1 MLNEKDI
8 SCLISLYED
17 KYKIGPEY
25 YHDDF
30 IFGSY
35 DYFLDKN
42 LRDIASHGNVKLDN
56 LAIAIKNIKNLKSYA
71 FSTYNDNTHISEIKI
86 DTDFFKNLRISII
99 SDKLDIFKT
108 EWKNLALKVNVDIT
122 EEINNI
128 NDQLQYLNDT
138 DLANKLYTELKYIND
153 ATQKMYKLEEL
164 NADIILDDKKYDM
177 LPSSEKYIVRKD
189 DKESLEK
196 SVAFKNEYKKL
207 NDFFNDE
214 SKIINSFNSNN
225 IVDCLK
231 KINFYKPFDNIN
243 IEFGKI
249 HEKIKNQS
257 TIIFS
262 KAQEYVNLN
271 NVENSSDINNFINHK
286 FVNSYC
292 KFTITPTKE
301 IKELILFEDNSLFLK
316 DNNGKCKT
324 INNISSAKSLAAKIL
339 LSELA
344 FKLRKN
350 PNVLKFF
357 NIALSEHLTY
367 KISTANIAANT
378 YLENE
383 NILKVNKFKIEDNFN
398 GSFEYLD
405 DSMNKCIRNH
415 KIKQYA
421 HSISSN
427 KYEHLYNDDSYKT
440 ITELYDLKIDI
451 KVLQDM
457 IGKKM
462 AAYKTP
468 EEFNN
473 ALVKLNNSFNDFNF
487 EAIKNKSNSIDAPII
502 YQNENLLVIK
512 INDFKQS
519 KFLGSGSWCISR
531 DEHYFESYTEDGQ
544 QQYFIFDFSKSSKDR
559 RSMIGITLNSY
570 GEQNTAH
577 FKNDE
582 YYEMDEF
589 LENIQLNIIINDN
602 TPYSDIPKE
611 LSDKIKDLEQN
622 NKLPKVLNNGNKL

>member
-8 SCLISLYED
+8 SCLISLYDD

-25 YHDDF
+25 HHDDF
-30 IFGSY
+30 LFGSF
-35 DYFLDKN
+35 DDFLNEN
-42 LRDIASHGNVKLDN
+42 LRDRANHGKMRLYHLSV
-56 LAIAIKNIKNLKSYA
+56 AIKNIRDLKLYE
-71 FSTYNDNTHISEIKI
+71 FSKYNDNERVSELKI
-86 DTDFFKNLRISII
+86 DTDFFKNLRSSII
-99 SDKLDIFKT
+99 SDKLTMFKI
-108 EWKNLALKVNVDIT
+108 EWENLAIKANVDIT

-128 NDQLQYLNDT
+128 NEQIQYLNKT
-138 DLANKLYTELKYIND
+138 DIANKLYIELKYIND
-153 ATQKMYKLEEL
+153 ITQKMYKLEQL
-164 NADIILDDKKYDM
+164 NADIMLDDKKYEM
-177 LPSSEKYIVRKD
+177 LTSNQKYIAKQE
-189 DKESLEK
+189 DKENLEK
-196 SVAFKNEYKKL
+196 SIGFKKEYKKL
-207 NDFFNDE
+207 YDFFNDD

-231 KINFYKPFDNIN
+231 KLGFYDPFNKITA
-243 IEFGKI
+243 EFNNI

-262 KAQEYVNLN
+262 KAQEYSNLN
-271 NVENSSDINNFINHK
+271 TLENSSDINGFITHK
-286 FVNSYC
+286 FVNAYC
-292 KFTITPTKE
+292 KFTITPTKD
-301 IKELILFEDNSLFLK
+301 IKELVLFEDNSLFLK
-316 DNNGKCKT
+316 DTNGKCKT
-324 INNISSAKSLAAKIL
+324 INNISSAKSIAAKLL
-339 LSELA
+339 LSDLA

-357 NIALSEHLTY
+357 NNALSEYLTE

-383 NILKVNKFKIEDNFN
+383 NILKANKFKIEDNFN

-405 DSMNKCIRNH
+405 DSMNKCIRDH
-415 KIKQYA
+415 KIKQYS

-427 KYEHLYNDDSYKT
+427 KYEHLYNHDSYKT

-487 EAIKNKSNSIDAPII
+487 ESIKLKSNSVDAPII
-502 YQNENLLVIK
+502 YQNENILILK
-512 INDFKQS
+512 ITNFEQS
-519 KFLGSGSWCISR
+519 KLLGSGSWCISR
-531 DEHYFESYTEDGQ
+531 DHHYFESYTENGQ
-544 QQYFIFDFSKSSKDR
+544 QQYFIFDFSKSSKER
-559 RSMIGITLNSY
+559 RSMIGITLDSH
-570 GEQNTAH
+570 GEKTTAH

-582 YYEMDEF
+582 FYAMDEF
-589 LENIQLNIIINDN
+589 LENIQINIIINDKI
-602 TPYSDIPKE
+602 PYSDISKE
-611 LSDKIKDLEQN
+611 LSDKIKDVEKN